1 MQDIKAKQQIVEKI
15 KAATNILVTVS
26 TDPSVDELSA
36 ALGLTLLL
44 NKLNKHATA
53 VVSGEVP
60 AAINFLDPNAT
71 FERTTDS
78 LRDFIIALDKEKAD
92 HLRYKVEGDVVKVFI
107 TPYRTTITSED
118 LDFSQGDYN
127 VDLVIALG
135 VENRDHLDT
144 ALANHGKI
152 LHDAAVVTLSAGEQ
166 ASRLGSIDWRDENA
180 SSLSE
185 MLVSLSESLKSDTPI
200 LDATIASA
208 LLTGIVAAT
217 ERFSNPRTS
226 SRVMTMAAQL
236 MAAGADQQL
245 IAAKLEEAQ
254 AVEAQVEAVDPESE
268 LDLKKEKTESKKK
281 VEEAPVEEPKPP
293 KPRDGE
299 LVINHEKTGDLD
311 AVAKEVHDE
320 NQQAAAAAASEALK
334 EAQAEQGTSA
344 AGETPVAPE
353 EIRSPEPIQEPTP
366 SPVAPHGAVEW
377 TSSSDQAMTAEPSMG
392 GTLNATT
399 EEAEDAA
406 RKQSEQDK
414 NRTILTHGNI
424 DRAEK
429 PTYDTPLNGS
439 IAPAQEASQSLDI
452 FAGDS
457 SAAVVPPKYDDQPVS
472 TVAHDVQP
480 LDPFVVPEPLPNES
494 QAQPFPPI
502 QPQQQQ
508 MPAPMATLA
517 DLDAQNRATSV
528 EPSHED
534 ARAAVE
540 AALAGQ
546 AAPAGP
552 VLPDLQS
559 MPLPPPLPD
568 FSTLP
573 PPPILDPASGG
584 PERLGDIFATDSLPA
599 PQALPPA
606 PADPGQFKIPGQ

>member
-254 AVEAQVEAVDPESE
+254 AVEAQVEVVDPESE
-268 LDLKKEKTESKKK
+268 LDLKKEKVESKKDD
-281 VEEAPVEEPKPP
+281 EQEPVEEVKPP

-320 NQQAAAAAASEALK
+320 NQQAAAAAASEALR
-334 EAQAEQGTSA
+334 EVQTEQDAPVVDEMPA
-344 AGETPVAPE
+344 ALESTQQPATQP
-353 EIRSPEPIQEPTP
+353 P
-366 SPVAPHGAVEW
+366 APHGAVEW
-377 TSSSDQAMTAEPSMG
+377 TSSSDQARTTEPSMG

-406 RKQSEQDK
+406 RKQAEQDK
-414 NRTILTHGNI
+414 NRTILTHGKI

-439 IAPAQEASQSLDI
+439 VAPAQEESQPLDI

-457 SAAVVPPKYDDQPVS
+457 STAVVPPKYDEQPVS

-502 QPQQQQ
+502 QPSKQQ

-517 DLDAQNRATSV
+517 DLDAQNRAPSV

-546 AAPAGP
+546 TAPAGP

-568 FSTLP
+568 FSTLA

-584 PERLGDIFATDSLPA
+584 PERLGDIFATDSLPT
-599 PQALPPA
+599 PQTPPPA
-606 PADPGQFKIPGQ
+606 PADPSQFKIPGQ